1 MTDLIEL
8 LKKPKQWVNKCQQH
22 LTELGYTEP
31 YNYDR
36 FISEELGELIG
47 NLKSGKTPANRA
59 LLVDDI
65 VDSTWVLLAV
75 ANSVTIC
82 LEDMGYSSYRMQ
94 ALLKKYHRG
103 VNTSILIGELIG
115 FAHANNINWQAAFAA
130 LVEENYSKLPPIES
144 SKELIKE
151 IFRDNKIQKRD
162 LEGNYYP
169 WFKPADFSV
178 F

>member
-1 MTDLIEL
+1 MTDLIEI
-8 LKKPKQWVNKCQQH
+8 LKKPKQWVELCQQH

-31 YNYDR
+31 YDYSR
-36 FISEELGELIG
+36 FINEELGELVG

-65 VDSTWVLLAV
+65 VDSMWVLLAG

-82 LEDMGYSSYRMQ
+82 LEDMGYSPYRMQ
-94 ALLKKYHRG
+94 SLLKKHQRG
-103 VNTSILIGELIG
+103 VNLSMLIGELIG
-115 FAHANNINWQAAFAA
+115 FARANNIDWQAAFSA
-130 LVEENYSKLPPIES
+130 LVAENYSKLDFSIECRA
-144 SKELIKE
+144 E
-151 IFRDNKIQKRD
+151 IFRTGKIQKRD
-162 LEGNYYP
+162 LDGDYYQ

>member
-8 LKKPKQWVNKCQQH
+8 LKKPKQWVAECQTH

-31 YNYDR
+31 YDYDR

-65 VDSTWVLLAV
+65 VDSMWVLLAKSYF
-75 ANSVTIC
+75 ACIPLYTEY
-82 LEDMGYSSYRMQ
+82 EDLTY
-94 ALLKKYHRG
+94 
-103 VNTSILIGELIG
+103 LINHLDVFRDEESRIAIIIRLADK
-115 FAHANNINWQAAFAA
+115 FNINWQSAFAA
-130 LVEENYSKLPPIES
+130 LVEENYGKLDFPIERRA
-144 SKELIKE
+144 EV
-151 IFRDNKIQKRD
+151 FRDMKIQKRD
-162 LEGNYYP
+162 LDGNYYP